1 MFKVDI
7 EILQS
12 VLGNAIESLPI
23 VVVAVNE
30 QVASGLELKK
40 FSIIA
45 ELTAFSAGDVTQ
57 CQTKQI
63 MDLTFN

>member
-1 MFKVDI
+1 MLSNPI
-7 EILQS
+7 EGL
-12 VLGNAIESLPI
+12 LI

-40 FSIIA
+40 FSIVA